1 MKDEAGRGRLVNADD
16 LQIAGLTPMST
27 VDWPGKLVA
36 SVFCQGC
43 PWLCPYCHNHAIIDP
58 TIPGVVAWASVED
71 LLSRRRGLLDG
82 VVFSGGEA
90 TRQQALIP
98 AMRRV
103 REMGFLIGLHT
114 AGPYPHRLREVL
126 AEGLVDWVG
135 IDIKAMPDTY
145 QIVAGR
151 QGAGTK
157 AWEALDV
164 LLEYAEPGS
173 GSAGADPDEVNCE
186 GGGSGHARS
195 RSVDYEV
202 RLTVYPDGP
211 RDGLT
216 VAREAF
222 RRGVRRF
229 ALQQARA
236 IGAPDGFRS
245 DAVGWDD
252 QVEALARDIEQIG
265 FDTFAYRPAH

>member
-1 MKDEAGRGRLVNADD
+1 M
-16 LQIAGLTPMST
+16 
-27 VDWPGKLVA
+27 
-36 SVFCQGC
+36 
-43 PWLCPYCHNHAIIDP
+43 
-58 TIPGVVAWASVED
+58 ED

-114 AGPYPHRLREVL
+114 AGPYPHRLRDVL
-126 AEGLVDWVG
+126 SEGLVDWVG
-135 IDIKAMPDTY
+135 IDVKAMPDTY
-145 QIVAGR
+145 QVVAGR

-164 LLEYAEPGS
+164 LLEYAERSPGADS
-173 GSAGADPDEVNCE
+173 AGSAGDE
-186 GGGSGHARS
+186 GDDGARS

-236 IGAPDGFRS
+236 MGAPDGFRS